1 MNNKFDFIEELNK
14 IIVEQLIKIRRDFYM
29 EYVKEVFA
37 QYNRQCIRVY
47 QAYNAVIAKEA
58 IALQTFGENFNI
70 NRMTWIKP
78 SFLWLMYRSN
88 WGTKKNQECIL
99 ALDIYQTKFN
109 ELLEK
114 AVLTS
119 PDSTSYTGVQWE
131 KAFDETTV
139 YCQWDPDRNVNG
151 NAINR
156 AAIQIGLKGNTL
168 RDFLDTGICHI
179 EDLTP
184 LVKKWNEQRKNGKL
198 NSKDLPIE
206 KIYPVKDKAI
216 RKRLNMKL

>member
-1 MNNKFDFIEELNK
+1 
-14 IIVEQLIKIRRDFYM
+14 M

-47 QAYNAVIAKEA
+47 QAYNSVIAKEA
-58 IALQTFGENFNI
+58 VALQTFGENFNI

-88 WGTKKNQECIL
+88 WGTKKNQEYIL
-99 ALDIYQTKFN
+99 ALDIYQSKFN

-119 PDSTSYTGVQWE
+119 PDSASGDILKWRKNFSE
-131 KAFDETTV
+131 ATV
-139 YCQWDPDRNVNG
+139 YCQWDPDKNING

-156 AAIQIGLKGNTL
+156 AAIQIGLKGNSL
-168 RDFLDTGICHI
+168 KDFLNTGICRI
-179 EDLTP
+179 EDITP
-184 LVKKWNEQRKNGKL
+184 QVRKWNEQRKNGKL
-198 NSKDLPIE
+198 KNFPTE
-206 KIYPVKDKAI
+206 KIYPITDNEI
-216 RKRLNMKL
+216 RSRLHMKLYHQ

>member
-1 MNNKFDFIEELNK
+1 
-14 IIVEQLIKIRRDFYM
+14 M
-29 EYVKEVFA
+29 EYIKEVFA
-37 QYNRQCIRVY
+37 QYNNQCIRVY
-47 QAYNAVIAKEA
+47 QAYNPIIAKEA
-58 IALQTFGENFNI
+58 VALQTFGESFNI

-99 ALDIYQTKFN
+99 ALDIHRPIFN

-119 PDSTSYTGVQWE
+119 PDSISYTGAQWE
-131 KAFDETTV
+131 KAFDETMV
-139 YCQWDPDRNVNG
+139 YCQWDSDRNING

-156 AAIQIGLKGNTL
+156 AAIQIGLKGNIL
-168 RDFLDTGICHI
+168 RDFLDGGISHI

-184 LVKKWNEQRKNGKL
+184 LVRKWNEQRKNGKL
-198 NSKDLPIE
+198 NLKNLPIE
-206 KIYPVKDKAI
+206 KIYPITDKTI
-216 RKRLNMKL
+216 RKRLNMK